1 MAACL
6 NSVAN
11 RRDRDRIDESEKKAM
26 PLFPCS
32 KCNCVEDTAL
42 CHYWSARL
50 RQTTT
55 VCSACD
61 PTIGKWHG
69 EFPQESAHGWVSDE
83 RGFLLDKREVERWL
97 GQPIETFASPD
108 PGPCDRRDSLR
119 AHVLALDTAADDTRA
134 S

>member
-1 MAACL
+1 MKVRRETAAEK
-6 NSVAN
+6 N
-11 RRDRDRIDESEKKAM
+11 RRQDPPREKKAM

-50 RQTTT
+50 RQTAT

-61 PTIGKWHG
+61 PTIGRWHG
-69 EFPQESAHGWVSDE
+69 EFPQESAQGWLSDE

-108 PGPCDRRDSLR
+108 PGPRDRRDSLR
-119 AHVLALDTAADDTRA
+119 AHVLALDTAPDDTRA